1 MFYGERIIYVLMEA
15 SRCQG
20 KGENPREGLCGIAR
34 GGEDEKT
41 LQTCLRLQL
50 MPLIPPPWISLLC
63 PPRGPA
69 EWSGLT
75 TWVIHSA
82 SHLSSAQKHHPY
94 TSLPPACLLP
104 STLPSPTAPLTS
116 SPHFLPT
123 LLPPSPH
130 FTSSSAPAFSSATT
144 FMRSVRWVYE
154 LQNSLDNIQNSVFEV
169 RRDMKELLIRDKLRE
184 HREERLETLICTL
197 LHTTLDTGTSSPDIA
212 HDPQMEQKPGPS
224 SR

>member
-1 MFYGERIIYVLMEA
+1 MEA

-20 KGENPREGLCGIAR
+20 KGENPREGLHGIAR

-94 TSLPPACLLP
+94 TSLPPACLLHPLSLARLPP
-104 STLPSPTAPLTS
+104 SLLPSPHTS
-116 SPHFLPT
+116 SASPHTSPP
-123 LLPPSPH
+123 LLPLLSPRPQPSCARCDG
-130 FTSSSAPAFSSATT
+130 FT
-144 FMRSVRWVYE
+144 E

-169 RRDMKELLIRDKLRE
+169 RHDMKELLIRDKLRE

-197 LHTTLDTGTSSPDIA
+197 LHTTPDTGTSSPDIA
-212 HDPQMEQKPGPS
+212 HDPQTEQKPGPS